1 MGRNRLSDD
10 EKRARGTFQSN
21 TSADAYGRREVS
33 KVLQFPVLREI
44 PKPTFHLGDR
54 GMETFNFWA
63 RKLLDAGMLTRLTL
77 DKIEGLALADDKL
90 AARLKAGREISD
102 ATLNARLQY
111 LKYLEGLNV
120 DTAVVAGQTKKSAF
134 ATNGFPNRLRSPAE
148 HRARVVGGGGR
159 GAA

>member
-1 MGRNRLSDD
+1 MGRNRLSDN
-10 EKRARGTFQSN
+10 EKRLRGTFQAN
-21 TSADAYGRREVS
+21 TSADAYGRKEVA

-44 PKPTFHLGDR
+44 PLPSFPLG
-54 GMETFNFWA
+54 GKGTETYNFWA
-63 RKLLDAGMLTRLTL
+63 RKLLDSGLLTRLTL
-77 DKIEGLALADDKL
+77 DKVEGLAMADDKL

-120 DTAVVAGQTKKSAF
+120 DTSVVAGQTKKSAF
-134 ATNGFPNRLRSPAE
+134 ATNGFPSRLRSPAE